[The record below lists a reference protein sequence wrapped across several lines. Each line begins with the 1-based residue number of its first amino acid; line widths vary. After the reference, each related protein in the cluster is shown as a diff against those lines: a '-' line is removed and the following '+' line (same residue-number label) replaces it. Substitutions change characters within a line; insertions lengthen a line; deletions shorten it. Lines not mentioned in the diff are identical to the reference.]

1 MKKILIFTLIYIT
14 VFAIL
19 ARAQENS
26 AQSSAIV
33 NAVSLPSVASPTLE
47 TEIFQLKFVQPQ
59 LVAENIREVM
69 GSTPGGV
76 VVIEQSR
83 QIEVSCP
90 SQMLEKI
97 KTLIVNLDQE
107 YSVALDVKIV
117 QVDLNEEHATGINW
131 SAIVSDYQSFSASE
145 DKRKFSAGT
154 VSKDDMDVLLEALET
169 VGDTKVFPMNT
180 VTIYNGQDADLR
192 LKAFDRNVS
201 VTMVPVSA
209 IADISEKQDRY
220 TARLLVSST
229 VSRDNRV
236 NFHIASSDGTSVN
249 VQLKN
254 EGVAVVGGI
263 FTQTKSESTTKFP
276 FLGDL
281 PVFGI
286 VFRDQSKVVHRLE
299 NIIFMTP
306 RIITPASDTHS
317 K

>member
-1 MKKILIFTLIYIT
+1 MKKILIFTLIYIF
-14 VFAIL
+14 VFGISV
-19 ARAQENS
+19 RAQEDS
-26 AQSSAIV
+26 VLSSTTV
-33 NAVSLPSVASPTLE
+33 NAVGLPSVPDPALE
-47 TEIFQLKFVQPQ
+47 TEIFQLRFMQPQ
-59 LVAENIREVM
+59 MVAENIREMM

-76 VVIEQSR
+76 IVIEQSR

-90 SQMLEKI
+90 PQMLEKI
-97 KTLIVNLDQE
+97 KTLIANLDQE
-107 YSVALDVKIV
+107 YSVALDVKVV

-131 SAIVSDYQSFSASE
+131 SAIVSDYKSFSASE

-169 VGDTKVFPMNT
+169 VGDTNVFPMST

-192 LKAFDRNVS
+192 LKAFDRDVS
-201 VTMVPVSA
+201 VTMVPVGTNE
-209 IADISEKQDRY
+209 DTSEKQDRY

-229 VSRDNRV
+229 VNRDNKID
-236 NFHIASSDGTSVN
+236 FHIASSDGTSVS
-249 VQLKN
+249 VQLTDD
-254 EGVAVVGGI
+254 GVAVVGGI
-263 FTQTKSESTTKFP
+263 FTQTKSESTKKFP

-306 RIITPASDTHS
+306 RIIAPASDTNS